1 MFVWK
6 WSWKV
11 CWSLSF
17 LMCNCKDLGLQAF
30 QCAIAR
36 ILVFKL
42 FNMQLQRSH
51 QSLSFLILVFE
62 LSDMQVS
69 DQSLSFLMCIANQ
82 AVVYYLWIFCR
93 EISITRIAKPMQ
105 RRGLMVSQKTE
116 SSLHLV
122 CVFWAE
128 TLWQVLL
135 PSALEHLSYDHQPL
149 LLWIKKK
156 VQHLSYQLPL
166 LLWTEKGM
174 SAVVERLWCLE
185 KLLVWSSHSS
195 VFHLWTAKR

>member
-11 CWSLSF
+11 SWSLSF

-42 FNMQLQRSH
+42 FDMQLQRSH

-69 DQSLSFLMCIANQ
+69 DQSLSFLTFIANQ
-82 AVVYYLWIFCR
+82 AVVYYLWIFWR
-93 EISITRIAKPMQ
+93 EISITRICQTKHWYAKKRADDFTKNRKLTTSSMCVLSRNSFDRSFCPQLLSISPMII
-105 RRGLMVSQKTE
+105 
-116 SSLHLV
+116 SL
-122 CVFWAE
+122 CCCE
-128 TLWQVLL
+128 
-135 PSALEHLSYDHQPL
+135 
-149 LLWIKKK
+149 
-156 VQHLSYQLPL
+156 
-166 LLWTEKGM
+166 
-174 SAVVERLWCLE
+174 
-185 KLLVWSSHSS
+185 
-195 VFHLWTAKR
+195 